1 MQIEDPELHAYEL
14 ETQGKA
20 AEAIKLYNEAL
31 KTWEGD
37 PWVKPGPIHF
47 HIAQLYERDGKKQEA
62 IRSYEQ
68 ANTYEE
74 DADVHLA
81 LGKLL
86 KDGKKTRQKALNHL
100 KSASDLS
107 YDDAYRHQELK
118 RLFEE
123 LGEKDL
129 AKKEQ
134 ELYDQTQS
142 ANQQQPFTVT
152 PQ

>member
-1 MQIEDPELHAYEL
+1 
-14 ETQGKA
+14 
-20 AEAIKLYNEAL
+20 
-31 KTWEGD
+31 
-37 PWVKPGPIHF
+37 
-47 HIAQLYERDGKKQEA
+47 LYERDGKKQEA
-62 IRSYEQ
+62 IRDYEQ

-74 DADVHLA
+74 DAEAHLA

-86 KDGKKTRQKALNHL
+86 KDDKKTRQKATEHL

-107 YDDAYRHQELK
+107 YDDTYRHQELK

-134 ELYDQTQS
+134 DLYDQAQR
-142 ANQQQPFTVT
+142 ANPQQPFSVT